1 MTVNRPQGAQ
11 FEISIDGTP
20 RTYRDDKAIA
30 IEDAENLKRQ
40 HPNSV
45 VTVENL
51 ENGEVTTV
59 EYRPEGSGR

>member
-1 MTVNRPQGAQ
+1 MRKPPGAQ
-11 FEISIDGTP
+11 FEVSIDGTP

-40 HPNSV
+40 HQHSV